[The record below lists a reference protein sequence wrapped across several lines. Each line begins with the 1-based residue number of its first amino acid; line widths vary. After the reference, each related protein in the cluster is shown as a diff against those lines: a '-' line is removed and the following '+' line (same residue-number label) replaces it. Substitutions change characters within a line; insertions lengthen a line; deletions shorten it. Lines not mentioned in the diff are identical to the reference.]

1 MVIERYKS
9 GFLPPED
16 WPFEDLSNIRSG
28 SIGSD
33 SSSNGGGGGGGS
45 LGSGAI
51 NSTISLPSS
60 IGLKS
65 ETKSG
70 TMSALKL
77 KKRAGLFGIFNA
89 GKVINYH
96 ALSFFEYDFDDQFDA
111 STISTII
118 VAHYLCS
125 PSLSRIS

>member
-33 SSSNGGGGGGGS
+33 SSSNGGGGGGS

-89 GKVINYH
+89 GKVINYN
-96 ALSFFEYDFDDQFDA
+96 ASSFFEYDFDDLFDG
-111 STISTII
+111 SSISTII

-125 PSLSRIS
+125 PSLSIIS

>member
-28 SIGSD
+28 SVGSD
-33 SSSNGGGGGGGS
+33 SSSNGGGGGGS

-89 GKVINYH
+89 GKVIYYH
-96 ALSFFEYDFDDQFDA
+96 PLSFFKYDVDNKFAA
-111 STISTII
+111 STIPPKI
-118 VAHYLCS
+118 AHFCS
-125 PSLSRIS
+125 PSL